1 MQIIPVI
8 DLKNGLVVHAKRGQR
23 AHYQPI
29 QSRLST
35 TSNAPDIVAG
45 LLALYPFQT
54 FYIADIDAIQGNGS
68 HAEMID
74 ALCREYPH
82 ITWWLDSGNTPNNGP
97 GANIRAVIGT
107 ESLQTLA
114 QYRSIKTP
122 HVLSLDSL
130 NGENLGCAEL
140 HADCALWPPQVI
152 AMSLSS
158 VGSGY
163 GPDFTRL
170 QQLHTQAPQASLYAA
185 GGVRHAQDLHGLRH
199 LGIAGALVATALHN
213 GSLSA
218 KDLNSWAQ

>member
-8 DLKNGLVVHAKRGQR
+8 DLKSGQVVHAKQGQR

-29 QSRLST
+29 TSRLSPS
-35 TSNAPDIVAG
+35 SNAHDIVAG

-68 HAEMID
+68 HAEMIN
-74 ALCREYPH
+74 ALCRKYPH
-82 ITWWLDSGNTPNNGP
+82 ITWWLDSGNVQHNGLV
-97 GANIRAVIGT
+97 ANIHAVIGT

-114 QYRSIKTP
+114 QYQFIKTP
-122 HVLSLDSL
+122 HVLSLDNL
-130 NGENLGCAEL
+130 NGQNLGCVEL
-140 HADCALWPPQVI
+140 HADCALWPSQVI

-170 QQLHTQAPQASLYAA
+170 QQMHTQAPQASLYAA
-185 GGVRHAQDLHGLRH
+185 GGVRNAQDLHDLRH
-199 LGIAGALVATALHN
+199 LGIAGALVATAFHDGRLN
-213 GSLSA
+213 A
-218 KDLNSWAQ
+218 KDLNDLMQ